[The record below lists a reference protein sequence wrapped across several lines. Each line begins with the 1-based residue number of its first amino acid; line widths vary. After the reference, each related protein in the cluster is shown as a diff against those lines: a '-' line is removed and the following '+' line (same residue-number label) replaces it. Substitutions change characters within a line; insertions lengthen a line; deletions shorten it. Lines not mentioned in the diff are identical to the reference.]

1 MIIEIPDICLEP
13 MRGMPV
19 ISNSGRYKT
28 KNGDVLAWM
37 GRTDELYMAVIMTRK
52 AMTRQAEQLGL
63 IKYNPTTGTWQG
75 VDCDDD

>member
-1 MIIEIPDICLEP
+1 MIIEIPDSCLEP

-28 KNGDVLAWM
+28 KNGDVFAWI
-37 GRTDELYMAVIMTRK
+37 LYMAVIMTRK
-52 AMTRQAEQLGL
+52 AMMRQAEQLGL